1 MSTADVFGG
10 KCLVKTRSKSIYQ
23 TILISF
29 LVALIVE
36 AAILLAGM
44 YLSHAVPQLNQN
56 SMDILKKQVE
66 NRKNYLEST
75 MMDNENLSPLSG
87 ELNRILQKQIQDG
100 TTQLEELGATDE
112 SGLELMKGAAPELI
126 RTLRQKK
133 VNGVFVVLNR
143 DDMDSWEDGKRMNG
157 IYIRDLDP
165 NATYSERNSDLM
177 LLASPI
183 RLVQAMNIATD
194 TAWRPYLTYHK
205 AQNGENFVYPVFQAA
220 WKSKEQLNAADYGR
234 WTTSPY
240 VLDGDDA
247 SHAALAYSV
256 PLILP
261 DGTVYGVLGVEMMM
275 SYLQSF
281 LPFEELR
288 NDGKG
293 TYFLVST
300 SGSLEDA
307 EIPIQIAA
315 MSGSDSRLKKLGGT
329 AVMKRS
335 TQGEYWLEADG
346 ASYYAAVSPLKL
358 YARNAPF
365 SGEQWLL
372 VGTVETGNL
381 FFFARKMLT
390 MMLLAVLLMLVVG
403 ILYSLLISAR
413 LAHPIS
419 KLSAEVA
426 EAQKNR
432 NAIPELSRTGI
443 RELDQFSSAFTQ
455 LGRDVLESSTKF
467 LRIMD
472 MASVELG
479 GYEIRTDVNSVYVT
493 DNFFELLGIPEVDRE
508 VLDVQRFRH
517 LLAVFMEKHP
527 CQIRKN
533 GSRVYRVFRPDGRMR
548 YIRME
553 ITEEKHAQI
562 GLLEDVTT
570 VTMERMRIEHERDYD
585 ALTGIY
591 QRQALRRECEKLFGT
606 PERLK
611 HAALLM
617 IDLDNLKQ
625 LNDTYGHDWG
635 DQYIRHAARCL
646 EECTPQGTL
655 CGRRSGDEFIA
666 FFYGYDSQAE
676 IRSCIEE
683 MRRQMNGRELLLP
696 NGRRWRLHASGGIS
710 WYPEDSTELDQIKK
724 YADFAMYQA
733 KKNEKGTICEFDL
746 EAYNQEEEVI
756 ETRREFYEILEKEQI
771 TYHFQPIVSAR
782 TGKAEAYEALMRVSM
797 PHVSNPAEIMK
808 LAREEG
814 CLHAIERLTMFK
826 APEVYRNLQ
835 QRGLLHGD
843 EKIFINSIA
852 SEHLEKEELDE
863 FFSRYSELLDRMVVE
878 ITEEESMDMEALH
891 IKQETLGKYVAFA
904 LDDYGAG
911 YSNDKSLLDIS
922 PRYIKVD
929 RCIIQDIDR
938 DVDKQEIVA
947 SIISYAHSRNMYII
961 AEGMERREELAKVL
975 ELGVDYLQG
984 YYLAYP
990 AAEPG
995 PLNPEAVEMI
1005 RNQHRGYAGRP

>member
-1 MSTADVFGG
+1 M
-10 KCLVKTRSKSIYQ
+10 KTRSKSIYQ
-23 TILISF
+23 TILISL
-29 LVALIVE
+29 LVALVLE
-36 AAILLAGM
+36 VAILLAGM

-66 NRKNYLEST
+66 NRKNYLES
-75 MMDNENLSPLSG
+75 MLLDDQNLSTLLG
-87 ELNRILQKQIQDG
+87 QVNHALEQQMKDG
-100 TTQLEELGATDE
+100 TTQLEKLGTTDG
-112 SGLELMKGAAPELI
+112 SSLELMKQTALDLLRA
-126 RTLRQKK
+126 LRQKK
-133 VNGVFVVLNR
+133 VTGVFAIFNR
-143 DDMDSWEDGKRMNG
+143 EDMDNWKDGERMDAV
-157 IYIRDLDP
+157 YVRDLDP
-165 NATYSERNSDLM
+165 DATYSERNSDL
-177 LLASPI
+177 LLERSPI
-183 RLVQAMNIATD
+183 GLVQAMNIATD
-194 TAWRPYLTYHK
+194 TSWKPYLSYQK
-205 AQNGENFVYPVFQAA
+205 DSIENNFVYPVFQAA
-220 WKSKEQLNAADYGR
+220 WKSEEQLNAADYGR
-234 WTTSPY
+234 WTTKPY

-247 SHAALAYSV
+247 SHEALAYSM

-261 DGTVYGVLGVEMMM
+261 DGTVYGVLGVEVMT

-281 LPFEELR
+281 LPPAELQ

-300 SGSLEDA
+300 NGSLEDD
-307 EIPIQIAA
+307 EIPIEIAA
-315 MSGSDSRLKKLGGT
+315 MSGSDSQLKKLGET
-329 AVMKRS
+329 TVLKRS
-335 TQGEYWLEADG
+335 PQGEYWLEADG

-372 VGTVETGNL
+372 IGTVETNNL
-381 FFFARKMLT
+381 FLFARKMLT

-403 ILYSLLISAR
+403 VLFSLLISAR
-413 LAHPIS
+413 LARPIS
-419 KLSAEVA
+419 TLSAEVA

-479 GYEIRTDVNSVYVT
+479 GYEIRPDVNSVYVT
-493 DNFFELLGIPEVDRE
+493 DNFFDLLGIPEVDRE

-517 LLAVFMEKHP
+517 LLSIFQEKHS
-527 CQIRKN
+527 CQIREN
-533 GSRVYRVFRPDGRMR
+533 GSRVYRVFRPDGRTR

-585 ALTGIY
+585 SLTGIY
-591 QRQALRRECEKLFGT
+591 QRQALRRECEKLFHM
-606 PERLK
+606 PEYMK

-617 IDLDNLKQ
+617 LDLDNLKQ

-646 EECTPQGTL
+646 EECTPPGTL

-666 FFYGYDSQAE
+666 FFYGYENQAE
-676 IRSCIEE
+676 IRARIED
-683 MRRQMNGRELLLP
+683 MQRKMNECELLLP

-710 WYPEDSTELDQIKK
+710 WYPEDSTELDVIKK
-724 YADFAMYQA
+724 FADFAMYQA
-733 KKNEKGTICEFDL
+733 KKNEKGSIREFDL
-746 EAYNQEEEVI
+746 EAYNQEEEVF
-756 ETRREFYEILEKEQI
+756 ESRREFYEIIEKERV

-782 TGKAEAYEALMRVSM
+782 TGRAEAYEALMRVSM
-797 PHVSNPAEIMK
+797 PHVSNPAKVMK
-808 LAREEG
+808 MAREEG
-814 CLHAIERLTMFK
+814 CLHAIERITMFK
-826 APEVYRNLQ
+826 APEAYLDLQ
-835 QRGLLHGD
+835 RRGLLRGD
-843 EKIFINSIA
+843 EKVFINSIA
-852 SEHLEKEELDE
+852 SEHLEEEELNE
-863 FFSRYSELLDRMVVE
+863 FFSRYSEVLDRMVVE
-878 ITEEESMDMEALH
+878 ITEEESMNMDALR
-891 IKQETLGKYVAFA
+891 IKKKTLGKFVAFA
-904 LDDYGAG
+904 LDDYGTG
-911 YSNDKSLLDIS
+911 YSNDKSLLDVS

-938 DVDKQEIVA
+938 DMDKQEIVA
-947 SIISYAHSRNMYII
+947 SIISYAHSRDMYII
-961 AEGMERREELAKVL
+961 AEGMERREELTKVL

-984 YYLAYP
+984 YYLAFP
-990 AAEPG
+990 SAEPG
-995 PLNPEAVEMI
+995 EINPEAVEMI
-1005 RNQHRGYAGRP
+1005 RSRRRGYEGAH